1 MGNKDTLAKKYL
13 SDNKRFADIV
23 NNAIFDGEDV
33 VKPEDLKELDPT
45 EIGIIPKTAGGKFLS
60 KQKVRDILKDVLVK
74 SCNGIYYVL
83 VGIEHQS
90 EIHYAMPVRNALY
103 DILDYTKQIELATEK
118 HKGQKTTSNKAEF
131 LSGFTREDRLTPVV
145 TVVVYLGTEPWNGP
159 LSISDM
165 YELPD
170 KRLLK
175 YVMDYRI
182 NLIDPH
188 RITNYSTYR
197 TSFSLLL
204 QAIRFGGTA
213 EGVKRF
219 AETAGGIDVET
230 ARMIKEHTSIPIEFT
245 GRGKNR
251 KALVCNGV
259 KEIRAEARAEE
270 REISNKRIYVLVEK
284 GKLLPE
290 DAAESLEISVNQLKA
305 NMINTGY
312 KFPD

>member
-1 MGNKDTLAKKYL
+1 
-13 SDNKRFADIV
+13 V
-23 NNAIFDGEDV
+23 
-33 VKPEDLKELDPT
+33 
-45 EIGIIPKTAGGKFLS
+45 GGKFLS

-90 EIHYAMPVRNALY
+90 EIHYAMPVKNALY
-103 DILDYTKQIELATEK
+103 DILDYARQVELAAEK
-118 HKGQKTTSNKAEF
+118 HKTQKTTGSKAEF
-131 LSGFTREDRLTPVV
+131 LSGFIKEDRLTPVV

-188 RITNYSTYR
+188 LITDYSTYR

-204 QAIRFGGTA
+204 RAIRLGRTA
-213 EGVKRF
+213 EGVKKF

-245 GRGKNR
+245 GRGRNK

-270 REISNKRIYVLVEK
+270 REINHKKIYAFVEK
-284 GKLLPE
+284 GKILPE
-290 DAAESLEISVNQLKA
+290 DASEFLEISVDQLKE
-305 NMINTGY
+305 NMINAGY
-312 KFPD
+312 NFPNK